1 MTGYPSVHT
10 LNRLYSKFKALI
22 VVHTDNKTQG
32 MSNDLLE
39 FTNQEDSIYGKLENF
54 NVEKRIGDTSP
65 TTTRSSER
73 DAGDLSWMIK
83 YFKKSR
89 KLIPE
94 KTIWKYFVQICSA
107 LDYMHSKRI
116 MHRDIKP
123 ANVFITANGEA
134 KLGDLG
140 LGRFFSSNTMAAH
153 SLVGTPYYMSPE
165 RIHEEGYNFKSDIWS
180 LGCLLYEMA
189 ALHSPFYGDK
199 MELSSLC
206 QKIEHA
212 DYPTLSSELYSDS
225 FISLVDETLQKDPSS
240 RPNAHAVHKRAQSMF
255 QKTNPRSSIASAVSF
270 MALSAAD
277 DASRSVNIKF
287 LWTGLFFQG
296 VILVFALIFLRYSSS
311 SENKGLET
319 LPMIMD
325 VHMMLFGGFGF
336 LMTFLKS
343 YSFSAIGLN
352 MFLICIVTEWSIFL
366 SGFLHMEADYSIQ
379 ITVTSLLEGG
389 LAAGAVLISF
399 GAVLGAI
406 DIGGSIFIHAFGAYF
421 GLAVSRA
428 TRKRQLQKSSHNL
441 DSQYTSDIFCHDRDS
456 DPLGLLA

>member
-1 MTGYPSVHT
+1 
-10 LNRLYSKFKALI
+10 
-22 VVHTDNKTQG
+22 

-54 NVEKRIGDTSP
+54 NVEKRIGKGQFSVVYRAKCKVDKRTVALKKVQILEMMDSKARVDCVKEILLLQQLDHP
-65 TTTRSSER
+65 NVVRYLASFIENNELNIVLELA

-277 DASRSVNIKF
+277 DASRSVNVS
-287 LWTGLFFQG
+287 Q
-296 VILVFALIFLRYSSS
+296 
-311 SENKGLET
+311 
-319 LPMIMD
+319 
-325 VHMMLFGGFGF
+325 
-336 LMTFLKS
+336 LKK
-343 YSFSAIGLN
+343 N
-352 MFLICIVTEWSIFL
+352 
-366 SGFLHMEADYSIQ
+366 
-379 ITVTSLLEGG
+379 
-389 LAAGAVLISF
+389 
-399 GAVLGAI
+399 
-406 DIGGSIFIHAFGAYF
+406 
-421 GLAVSRA
+421 
-428 TRKRQLQKSSHNL
+428 
-441 DSQYTSDIFCHDRDS
+441 
-456 DPLGLLA
+456 